1 MAPMNEYPQIE
12 HQPYT
17 KSVVY
22 DGAAYKPWP
31 ESYNSNT
38 MIYDLIELKERHEGD
53 YTYYTATAMEI
64 WWLFNNLLD

>member
-22 DGAAYKPWP
+22 DGAAYTPWI

-38 MIYDLIELKERHEGD
+38 MIYDLTKLTKRQEGD